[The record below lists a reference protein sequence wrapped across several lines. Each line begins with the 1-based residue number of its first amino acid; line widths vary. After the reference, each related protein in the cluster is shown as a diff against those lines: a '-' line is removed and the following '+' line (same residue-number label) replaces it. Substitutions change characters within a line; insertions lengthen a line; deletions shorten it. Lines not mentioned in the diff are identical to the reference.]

1 MYTRVY
7 QTNAGGFYVKILIVG
22 AGAIGGYFGGRLIEK
37 GENVTFLVRAKR
49 KEALEKSGLTIE
61 SVNGNMKFI
70 PQLITVNDIGE
81 KFDVVIIST
90 KSYHLTQAIDDVR
103 LFVKEDTI
111 ILPLLN
117 GIGHLAQLVDAFGE
131 HAVIGGLCFIETTLD
146 EHGTILQ
153 KSPLHQLIYGERSGE
168 ITPRIEKLK
177 SVFNGAN
184 ASFDLSKQITQEMW
198 HKYLFITVMSGITSL
213 MGSSIGPIMELE
225 SGRNTIASL
234 LEELGTVMKK
244 IGAPIQDTIT
254 SDLFTKISTM
264 PYDMKSSMQRDMEK
278 SLPLE
283 ADHLQGLLLQHA
295 KTHGIPT
302 PTLETIYTKLKIY
315 EKQD

>member
-1 MYTRVY
+1 M
-7 QTNAGGFYVKILIVG
+7 KLLIVG
-22 AGAIGGYFGGRLIEK
+22 AGAIGGYFGGRLLEQ
-37 GENVTFLVRAKR
+37 GQNVTFLVRDKR
-49 KEALEKSGLTIE
+49 KEQLIKTGLNIE
-61 SVNGNMKFI
+61 SINGNVELV
-70 PQLITVNDIGE
+70 PRLITVNDIGE
-81 KFDVVIIST
+81 KFDLIIIST
-90 KSYHLTQAIDDVR
+90 KSYHLTQVINDVR
-103 LFVKEDTI
+103 PFVNEDTI

-117 GIGHLAQLVDAFGE
+117 GIGHLDQLVDAFGE
-131 HAVIGGLCFIETTLD
+131 DAVIGGLCFIETTLD

-177 SVFNGAN
+177 TVFNGAN
-184 ASFDLSKQITQEMW
+184 ASFDLSKQINQEMW

-213 MGSSIGPIMELE
+213 MESPIGPIMELE

-244 IGAPIQDTIT
+244 IDAPIQDTIT
-254 SDLFTKISTM
+254 EKLFTKISTM
-264 PYDMKSSMQRDMEK
+264 PLNMKSSMQRDMEK

-302 PTLETIYTKLKIY
+302 PILETIYTKLKVY
-315 EKQD
+315 EKQR

>member
-1 MYTRVY
+1 M
-7 QTNAGGFYVKILIVG
+7 KILIVG
-22 AGAIGGYFGGRLIEK
+22 AGAIGGYFGARLLEQ
-37 GENVTFLVRAKR
+37 EQNVTFLVRDKR
-49 KEALEKSGLTIE
+49 KEQLTKTGLKIE
-61 SVNGNMKFI
+61 SINGNVELV
-70 PQLITVNDIGE
+70 PRLITVNDIGE

-90 KSYHLTQAIDDVR
+90 KSYHLAQAINDVR
-103 LFVKEDTI
+103 PFVKVDTI

-117 GIGHLAQLVDAFGE
+117 GIGHLDQLAAAFGE
-131 HAVIGGLCFIETTLD
+131 DAVIGGLCFIETTLD

-184 ASFDLSKQITQEMW
+184 ASFDLSEHINQEMW

-213 MGSSIGPIMELE
+213 IESPIGPIMELE

-244 IGAPIQDTIT
+244 IDAPIQDTVT
-254 SDLFTKISTM
+254 KELFTKISTM
-264 PYDMKSSMQRDMEK
+264 SYDMKSSMQRDMEK

-302 PTLETIYTKLKIY
+302 PILETIYTKLKVY
-315 EKQD
+315 EKQR